1 VILVG
6 DHKLGGVATTI
17 SAYESLRLR
26 GYDLDAVL
34 LFQDEQYQNFEY
46 LHDYFS
52 KYNLPTLSLPTPP
65 SVDVSHERDHVNLRE
80 YYDATSEGDSLRSV
94 SEQIV
99 ESHAARLQ
107 SLKKMSEEAHEH
119 VWYPFTQHKGR
130 SAKDIL
136 TVDSA
141 YGDDFQTLQRSE
153 VLETGEED
161 QNNLVPA
168 MDGSASWWT
177 QGLGHGNPDLSLA
190 AAYAAGR
197 YGHVM
202 FASAINEPSMQVVR
216 KLLDGHQNERL
227 TKIYY
232 TDNGST
238 GMEVAIKM
246 ALRASCIR
254 YGWDHR
260 QHDISILGLR
270 GSYHGDTMG
279 VVDAAEP
286 SVYNDTLEWYKPRGC
301 KCTSHHCCR
310 ITNISSLA

>member
-1 VILVG
+1 
-6 DHKLGGVATTI
+6 
-17 SAYESLRLR
+17 LR

-34 LFQDEQYQNFEY
+34 LFEDEQYQNFEY
-46 LHDYFS
+46 LRDYFS
-52 KYNLPTLSLPTPP
+52 KHSLLTLSLPTPP
-65 SVDVSHERDHVNLRE
+65 PINSSPERDHANLRD
-80 YYDATSEGDSLRSV
+80 YYNATSEGDSLRSV
-94 SEQIV
+94 NERII
-99 ESHAARLQ
+99 ESHAARLH
-107 SLKKMSEEAHEH
+107 SLKAMCDKAHEH
-119 VWYPFTQHKGR
+119 VWYPFTQHQGR

-136 TVDSA
+136 TIDSA
-141 YGDDFQTLQRSE
+141 YGDDFQTLQTADA
-153 VLETGEED
+153 LETAKDD

-177 QGLGHGNPDLSLA
+177 QGLGHGNPDLTLA

-202 FASAINEPSMQVVR
+202 FASAINEPSMQVVK

-227 TKIYY
+227 NKIFY

-246 ALRASCIR
+246 AIRASCRR

-260 QHDISILGLR
+260 QNDISILGLR

-279 VVDAAEP
+279 VVDASEP

-301 KCTSHHCCR
+301 EYNSSICR
-310 ITNISSLA
+310 GKH